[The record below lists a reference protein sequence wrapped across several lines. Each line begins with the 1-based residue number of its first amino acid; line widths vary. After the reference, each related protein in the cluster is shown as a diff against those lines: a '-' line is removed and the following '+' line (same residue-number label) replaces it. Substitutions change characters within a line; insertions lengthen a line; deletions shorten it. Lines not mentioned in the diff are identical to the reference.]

1 MCGCGWVLSK
11 ANRIVDT
18 SSISTATP
26 HADAPRYAAPTRTSS
41 WDSSAAAAAGDLAA
55 AGLFFLL
62 PPFALLPLPWPLP
75 LAGVAALGCCFFV
88 DAEAAGA
95 AGVVEEADAPWALL
109 WWGGL

>member
-1 MCGCGWVLSK
+1 M
-11 ANRIVDT
+11 
-18 SSISTATP
+18 
-26 HADAPRYAAPTRTSS
+26 
-41 WDSSAAAAAGDLAA
+41 
-55 AGLFFLL
+55 L